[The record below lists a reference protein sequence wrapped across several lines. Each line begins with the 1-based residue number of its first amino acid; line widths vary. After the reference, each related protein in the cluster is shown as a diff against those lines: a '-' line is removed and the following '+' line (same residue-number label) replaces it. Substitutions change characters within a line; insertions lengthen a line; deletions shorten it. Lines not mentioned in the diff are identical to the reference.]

1 MTANGAEAYEQIIRE
16 GLGRTGAPSTVL
28 ILGAGIAGLTAA
40 DVLVRAGH
48 DVTIV
53 EAQTRVGGRV
63 QTFREPFS
71 EGLFAEAGAM
81 RIPKSHR
88 LTRAYIER
96 FGLST
101 VPFTMNN
108 PRGYVRLMGN
118 QKRAEDYHLDDPV
131 MARWE
136 AALAPLLE
144 RIEWDADA
152 GWAAVGAANDRY
164 SLREFL
170 EVSGFSENDIE
181 VLSLLTGM
189 EPLLNTAF
197 MEVVREEQ
205 GRWFTDVDTIEGG
218 MDRLPKAFLPSLNG
232 RIRFGARVSRIE
244 EKLSGVEVTC
254 ESAAG
259 TTRYAAARVIVT
271 LPFGVLRHIEIVPG
285 LSREKDRAIRQLNYD
300 ASTKILLQCRR
311 RFWEEDDGIIGGA
324 TVTDLPIRSI
334 YYPDQGRET
343 GRGVILASYTWAQDA
358 ERWASLEPHRRFE
371 EAIENVALVHPQIL
385 EEFEAGAVKVWQED
399 PFACGAFALFE
410 PGQQTLLYADI
421 IRAEGR
427 LHFAG
432 EHASLAH
439 AWIQGAI
446 ESGLRAAVEVHE
458 TVGQGRATS

>member
-1 MTANGAEAYEQIIRE
+1 MTANGEEAYEQIIRE

-28 ILGAGIAGLTAA
+28 ILGAGMAGLTAA

-81 RIPKSHR
+81 RIPKTHR

-108 PRGYVRLMGN
+108 PRGYVRLMGS

-136 AALAPLLE
+136 AALAPLLD
-144 RIEWDADA
+144 RIERDGEA
-152 GWAAVGAANDRY
+152 GWAAVEAANDRY

-205 GRWFTDVDTIEGG
+205 GKWFTDVDTIEGG
-218 MDRLPKAFLPSLNG
+218 MDRLPKAFLPSLKG

-244 EKLSGVEVTC
+244 EKASGVEVTC

-285 LSREKDRAIRQLNYD
+285 LSREKERAIRQLNYD

-371 EAIENVALVHPQIL
+371 EAIENVALIHPQIL

-458 TVGQGRATS
+458 AAGQGRATS

>member
-1 MTANGAEAYEQIIRE
+1 MTANGEEAYEQIIRE

-28 ILGAGIAGLTAA
+28 ILGGGMAGLTAA

-81 RIPKSHR
+81 RIPKTHR

-108 PRGYVRLMGN
+108 PRGYVRLMGS

-144 RIEWDADA
+144 RIERDGEA
-152 GWAAVGAANDRY
+152 GWEAVEAANDHY

-205 GRWFTDVDTIEGG
+205 GKWFTDVDTIEGG
-218 MDRLPKAFLPSLNG
+218 MDRLPKAFLPSLKG
-232 RIRFGARVSRIE
+232 RIRFGARVCRIE
-244 EKLSGVEVTC
+244 EKASGVEVTC

-285 LSREKDRAIRQLNYD
+285 LSREKERAIRQLNYD

-324 TVTDLPIRSI
+324 TVTDLPIRSM

-358 ERWASLEPHRRFE
+358 ERWASLEPHRRLE
-371 EAIENVALVHPQIL
+371 EAIENVALIHPQIL
-385 EEFEAGAVKVWQED
+385 QEFEAGAVKVWQED

-410 PGQQTLLYADI
+410 AGQQTLLYADI

-458 TVGQGRATS
+458 AAGQGRATS